1 MSNGSVYQELKPYTD
16 QEFPGVLKKIIADE
30 VFPELMAFVYPEI
43 PVEDIRKKL
52 LGFQTIQ
59 EFQHNFMAEA
69 FGRIIL
75 KTSRG
80 VTISGLENIHP
91 DQSYLFIANHRDI
104 ILDSAVLQVLF
115 VRNGLDT
122 TEFAVGNNLMVS
134 DFVADIGK
142 INKMIIVIRDGS
154 RRELLEYSKDL
165 SAYIRES
172 VTTGRD
178 SVWIAQRNGRT
189 KNGDDRTDSGLLKM
203 LFISGPSDFVSN
215 FSELNLIPVS
225 ISYEI
230 EPCDILKTQEVYL
243 RSIGPYDKKPG
254 EDLNSILTGL
264 RQQKGR
270 IHLSIG
276 NPLAYEDL
284 QISPCSTLNDKIA
297 WLGQEIDRQ
306 IHKNYHLWASNY
318 IAFDILTGKSSHGK
332 YSKEEMSAFEEYL
345 HQKLALLDGDHEK
358 LKRIFLG
365 VYANPVNNALKVSG
379 QIPERSDD

>member
-16 QEFPGVLKKIIADE
+16 QEFPGVLEKIIADE

-43 PVEDIRKKL
+43 PVDDIRSKL
-52 LGFQTIQ
+52 LGFRTIK
-59 EFQHNFMAEA
+59 EFQHKFMAEA
-69 FGRIIL
+69 FGRIIR
-75 KTSRG
+75 KTSQG
-80 VTISGLENIHP
+80 VTISGLESINP

-104 ILDSAVLQVLF
+104 ILDSAIMQVLF
-115 VRNGLDT
+115 VSNGLDT

-142 INKMIIVIRDGS
+142 INKMIIVVRDGS

-172 VTTGRD
+172 VTKGRD

-189 KNGDDRTDSGLLKM
+189 KNGDDRTDPGLLKM
-203 LFISGPSDFVSN
+203 LYISGSSDFFSN

-276 NPLAYEDL
+276 RPVFKEELFSNSLP
-284 QISPCSTLNDKIA
+284 TLNDKIA
-297 WLGQEIDRQ
+297 WLGQAIDRQ
-306 IHKNYHLWASNY
+306 IHKNYYLWPSNY
-318 IAFDILTGKSSHGK
+318 IAFDILTGNRSHGK
-332 YSKEEMSAFEEYL
+332 YTAEERSAFEEYL
-345 HQKLALLDGDHEK
+345 RKKLALLDGDHEK
-358 LKRIFLG
+358 MERIFLG
-365 VYANPVNNALKVSG
+365 IYANPVTNAIKVSG
-379 QIPERSDD
+379 